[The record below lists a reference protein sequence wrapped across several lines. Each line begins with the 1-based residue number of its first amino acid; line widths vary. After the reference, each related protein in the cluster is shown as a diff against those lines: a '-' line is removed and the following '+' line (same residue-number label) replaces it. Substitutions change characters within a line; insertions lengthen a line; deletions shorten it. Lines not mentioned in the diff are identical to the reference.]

1 MVADF
6 GRYFGVLF
14 STCSQVVPGL
24 LQNSLM
30 NQSFKRDLRKAIT
43 AASSAEPGISFG
55 SLAFFQSLK
64 FPRGGIFTHCPG

>member
-1 MVADF
+1 
-6 GRYFGVLF
+6 
-14 STCSQVVPGL
+14 
-24 LQNSLM
+24 M